1 MTISNSET
9 RHPSP
14 AADTLLLR
22 NQVLAVAAW
31 LLAWLLVFHDAL
43 LSAASVWLI
52 NDTFNHCFFVL
63 PVVLYAIWQQRG
75 AVQAQTPRYSALGGL
90 LVLGALLTLALGQA
104 AFIDVLQHLAV
115 FGLLPAMVLFLL
127 GWKVVRVIWFP
138 LLFLLFSVPLGEEL
152 IPQFQQITADI
163 AIALLHLIGVP
174 VYRDGLYISVPN
186 GHFVV
191 AEACSGVRF
200 FIACVVL
207 GTAYAYL
214 NFVSRWRALAFALFS
229 VVMPIIANGIRAFG
243 IIYIGHATNMKHAA
257 GADHLVYGWFFFA
270 VVVVL
275 LLVTGHFFSDGHR
288 PWQNRITTID
298 PGWRRHATRTT
309 LLLAAAP
316 LLLAL
321 TLKLVQDQYTETAFD
336 LDHAG
341 LNSVSKEQ
349 AQGQNWTPRLET
361 ADEFRLGQDAAS
373 GAQLFQAIYR
383 HNEAGR
389 ELVSWAN
396 RVYDIDQWSLKEQ
409 TTQPVDGL
417 GAVTVLD
424 LTSLRNRQRLV
435 AYWYVV
441 PNRISSSQTRIKLQ
455 QAINTLLL
463 QPSGGGLVAVSLDY
477 RGNNETAHA
486 QLQQVLNSNALRL
499 SGLLQPG
506 QPTSE

>member
-1 MTISNSET
+1 MTISNSEN
-9 RHPSP
+9 RDQALESLP
-14 AADTLLLR
+14 LR
-22 NQVLAVAAW
+22 TFIFAVALW

-43 LSAASVWLI
+43 LSAASVWVV

-75 AVQAQTPRYSALGGL
+75 ALLAQTPRYSALGAL
-90 LVLGALLTLALGQA
+90 LVLGALLALALGQA

-115 FGLLPAMVLFLL
+115 FGLLPAMALFLL
-127 GWKVVRVIWFP
+127 GWKVVRQIWFP
-138 LLFLLFSVPLGEEL
+138 LLFVLFSVPLGEEL

-163 AIALLHLIGVP
+163 AIALLHLIDVP

-207 GTAYAYL
+207 GSAYAYL
-214 NFVSRWRALAFALFS
+214 NFISRWRALAFALFS
-229 VVMPIIANGIRAFG
+229 VAMPIIANGIRAFG

-288 PWQNRITTID
+288 PWQNRISTID
-298 PGWRRHATRTT
+298 PGWRRHASRAF

-321 TLKLVQDQYTETAFD
+321 TLKLVQDQYTETAFN
-336 LDHAG
+336 LESAG